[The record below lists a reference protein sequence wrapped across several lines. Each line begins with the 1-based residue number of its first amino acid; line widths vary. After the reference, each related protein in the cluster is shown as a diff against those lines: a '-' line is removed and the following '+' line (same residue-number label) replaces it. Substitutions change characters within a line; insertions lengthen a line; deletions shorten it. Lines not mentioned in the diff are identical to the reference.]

1 MNGSMRQIDDAGLV
15 DRARAGD
22 QSAFETLVDRNR
34 RPLRAVIRRLV
45 GVPEDT
51 EDLVQETL
59 LKAWQGIGGFR
70 GASTFGTWLC
80 SVGARL
86 AVDHLRRQKRWRVE
100 AQVIYGNECYA
111 NEAMTAEVV
120 GAVTSPDFMFEA
132 REHIAYCLTCVG
144 RSLPPDQHAALTLRD
159 MAGMTNREA
168 ADSLGVTQSVLRHHL
183 AAARETMAEAFEG
196 LCALVNKDGVCYQC
210 KGLRE
215 ATPEPQRGP
224 AIPAIESF
232 LKRIE
237 IARGADIDAGCSQ
250 AMHDVFWRRTAEQE
264 ETGAG
269 ADTPAAE
276 CGRGEDG

>member
-1 MNGSMRQIDDAGLV
+1 MRQIDDAGLV

-22 QSAFETLVDRNR
+22 RAAFETLVDRNR

-51 EDLVQETL
+51 EDLVQDTL
-59 LKAWQGIGGFR
+59 LRAWQGMSGFR
-70 GASTFGTWLC
+70 GKSAFGTWLC
-80 SVGARL
+80 AVGARL
-86 AVDHLRRQKRWRVE
+86 AIDHLRQQRRWRVE

-111 NEAMTAEVV
+111 DAGKTAAVV
-120 GAVTSPDFMFEA
+120 GVVGSPDFMFEA

-144 RSLPPDQHAALTLRD
+144 RSLPPEQHAALTLRD

-168 ADSLGVTQSVLRHHL
+168 ADAVGVTQSVLRHHL
-183 AAARETMAEAFEG
+183 ARARESMTEAFEG
-196 LCALVNKDGVCYQC
+196 LCALVNKQGVCYQC

-215 ATPEPQRGP
+215 ATPEPRRGP
-224 AIPAIESF
+224 PVPAVDSF

-237 IARGADIDAGCSQ
+237 AARGADIDAGASQ
-250 AMHDVFWRRTAEQE
+250 AMHDLFWRDTARQE
-264 ETGAG
+264 ATGAG

-276 CGRGEDG
+276 CGRGDGE